1 MLEVIIIVVVLCL
14 LFVVGGILGW
24 ILKGLGVILSF
35 LGQGCGYL
43 ICKIIL
49 IGFAIMVL
57 LAMF

>member
-1 MLEVIIIVVVLCL
+1 MLEVIVIIVVVCL
-14 LFVVGGILGW
+14 LFVIGGILGW

-49 IGFAIMVL
+49 IGFTIMIL
-57 LAMF
+57 FGMF